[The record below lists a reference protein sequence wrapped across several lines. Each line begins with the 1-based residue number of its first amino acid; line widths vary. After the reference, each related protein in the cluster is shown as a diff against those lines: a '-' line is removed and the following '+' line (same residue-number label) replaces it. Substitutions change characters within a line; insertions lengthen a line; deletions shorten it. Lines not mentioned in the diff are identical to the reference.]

1 MKFRSRYTV
10 TGVKDGIKF
19 TQPSATMQNFKDDA
33 DINCIISRFE
43 TTGVL
48 VDPTVPV
55 SRVPQFGDFSE
66 LPSFQESQNVIVLA
80 TNAFNALPSNIRER
94 FGNNPATY
102 FDFVRGLKK
111 GSDEY
116 AEAIRLGIVN
126 EPAHG
131 SNEVPSGSV
140 ESEGK
145 GVKS

>member
-1 MKFRSRYTV
+1 MKFRSRYGV
-10 TGVKDGIKF
+10 TGAKDGITF

-55 SRVPQFGDFSE
+55 SRIPEFGDFSE
-66 LPSFQESQNVIVLA
+66 LPSFQESQNVIVTA
-80 TNAFNALPSNIRER
+80 TNAFNALPSKIRER

-102 FDFVRGLKK
+102 FDFVQGLKK

-116 AEAIRLGIVN
+116 DEAVRLGIVN
-126 EPAHG
+126 KRVN
-131 SNEVPSGSV
+131 SSDEVPSGVV
-140 ESEGK
+140 ESAGK
-145 GVKS
+145 EVDS

>member
-1 MKFRSRYTV
+1 MKFKSRYGV
-10 TGVKDGIKF
+10 TGVKEGITF

-66 LPSFQESQNVIVLA
+66 LPSFQEAQNVMVVA
-80 TNAFNALPSNIRER
+80 TNAFNALPAKIRER

-102 FDFVRGLKK
+102 FDFVQGLKK

-116 AEAIRLGIVN
+116 AEAVRLGIVN
-126 EPAHG
+126 EPING
-131 SNEVPSGSV
+131 SNEVSPRPV
-140 ESEGK
+140 EGEGK
-145 GVKS
+145 GVEP